1 MRCEL
6 LCNAIYKKKNVLF
19 FLFCF
24 FQVSTPL
31 ELPAATVPPK
41 QAPAVF
47 AAPVPAAS
55 PRLSSAGSLAPIAS
69 PPQVAG
75 VAAAQVAGVAS
86 AQATPADDADAELD
100 LLLGLDQPDPD
111 AAGSQPA
118 ETTDKHLLQEGG
130 LILGESSLQICK

>member
-1 MRCEL
+1 MQEEL
-6 LCNAIYKKKNVLF
+6 IIF
-19 FLFCF
+19 FCF

-47 AAPVPAAS
+47 AAPAPVAKGPGAS

-75 VAAAQVAGVAS
+75 AAAAQVAGVDA